1 MFDGHAMRAALER
14 TTDEKKKI
22 ENKKK
27 SHGTTAI
34 DVSLSRIH

>member
-14 TTDEKKKI
+14 TTDEKKI